1 MPVILVGDIGGTHA
15 RLALARPVPAGWR
28 FEQLQDLPAA
38 GDMASAVARFLDQAG
53 RPALEAAAF
62 CGAGPVAA
70 DGSIRLVNAEVLL
83 RPQELSRAS
92 GLSRVILI
100 NDFAAVAH
108 AVARLPAAALRHCGG
123 GTPVPDAPRVA
134 LGPGTG
140 LGIAIAAPG
149 RDGWTVIGGDGGH
162 ADLAPLDEEQLGVWQ
177 RLCERHGRVS
187 AETVLSGP
195 GLERLYAALG
205 GEPAPAAPE
214 IAAAAW
220 RGEPRALQAVRLFSR
235 WLGAVAGNLAL
246 TAGARGGVY
255 LAGGIVPAWG
265 PRFDAGLFRSAFED
279 KPPFTE
285 WLRAVPRYVVT
296 EPQPGLW
303 GLAVL
308 AQESLGRAATA

>member
-38 GDMASAVARFLDQAG
+38 GDMASAVARFLEQAG
-53 RPALEAAAF
+53 RPALEAASF

-70 DGSIRLVNAEVLL
+70 DGSIQLVNADILL
-83 RPQELSRAS
+83 RPQELGRAS

-123 GTPVPDAPRVA
+123 GAAVPDAPRVA
-134 LGPGTG
+134 LGAGTG
-140 LGIAIAAPG
+140 LGVAIAAPG
-149 RDGWTVIGGDGGH
+149 RAGWTVIGGDGGH
-162 ADLAPLDEEQLGVWQ
+162 ADLAPLDEEQFGVWQ
-177 RLCERHGRVS
+177 RLRERHGRVS

-195 GLERLYAALG
+195 GLEHLYAALG

-214 IAAAAW
+214 IAGAAW
-220 RGEPRALQAVRLFSR
+220 RGEPRALQAVRLFTR

-255 LAGGIVPAWG
+255 IAGGIVPAWG
-265 PRFDAGLFRSAFED
+265 PHFDAGLFRTAFED
-279 KPPFTE
+279 KPPFGE
-285 WLRAVPRYVVT
+285 WLRAVPSYVVT
-296 EPQPGLW
+296 ESQPGLW
-303 GLAVL
+303 GLAAL
-308 AQESLGRAATA
+308 AQESIDPQSPA